1 MRTMLTIKMP
11 VVAGN
16 RAIKDGSL
24 PKIMEAAMADLKPEC
39 AYFFPMDGKRT
50 ALFVFDLKNSEDIP
64 RVAERFFSDLDAEVT
79 LTPVMNG
86 EDLKKGLSGLS

>member
-1 MRTMLTIKMP
+1 MRTMLTVKMP
-11 VVAGN
+11 VGTGN

-24 PKIMEAAMADLKPEC
+24 PKIMEGAMADLKPEC
-39 AYFFPMDGKRT
+39 AYFFPMAGKRT

-64 RVAERFFSDLDAEVT
+64 RIAERFFSGLDAEVT

-86 EDLKKGLSGLS
+86 EDLKKGLSSLS